1 MRPLLLA
8 LLLLPVGG
16 CAGQVRDFVGPRSS
30 IVTPQLIR
38 YGLDL
43 AQARCVGERMGSRL
57 EPRPLRS
64 LATAAGAVKQGYF
77 DPARLTMQDLLHVAG
92 SINPQVRVELAA
104 AGDACGVGQAIAAQ
118 AEVPAPPAPASAAA
132 PAPSPGAPRPPTW
145 LNLGAATTGQSIAI
159 DAATIEQEGP
169 SRVAWFR
176 MTNPGLVAQS
186 GIAYRLRVDCAAR
199 TIRSLAQRKAA
210 DAAEYREY
218 GPPESNPLAV
228 EAGTVMEI
236 AWLSLC
242 T

>member
-1 MRPLLLA
+1 MRPFLPLLL
-8 LLLLPVGG
+8 LLVGG

-43 AQARCVGERMGSRL
+43 TQARCVGERMGSRL

-92 SINPQVRVELAA
+92 SISPQVRVELAA
-104 AGDACGVGQAIAAQ
+104 AGDACGVGEAAPVQADTAPLAQ
-118 AEVPAPPAPASAAA
+118 TPPA
-132 PAPSPGAPRPPTW
+132 PAPSPATPRPPAW
-145 LNLGAATTGQSIAI
+145 LNLGAAGSGQSIAI
-159 DAATIEQEGP
+159 DAATIEQEGA

-186 GIAYRLRVDCAAR
+186 GIAYRLRIDCAAK